1 MTKDTIKDIAIAMD
15 DTDGQICYNVENIDV
30 VLNELVN
37 RLEDTNEDYF
47 KLYEWKN
54 LQAFANVVN
63 DYFRNLRTLY
73 DKQSELTQQLFTQ
86 IRESNPA

>member
-1 MTKDTIKDIAIAMD
+1 MTKDTIKNLAIAMD
-15 DTDGQICYNVENIDV
+15 DTDGQICYNVETINT
-30 VLNELVN
+30 VLNELVA
-37 RLEDTNEDYF
+37 RLDDTTEDYF

-73 DKQSELTQQLFTQ
+73 DKQSELTQQLFAQ
-86 IRESNPA
+86 IREDVA